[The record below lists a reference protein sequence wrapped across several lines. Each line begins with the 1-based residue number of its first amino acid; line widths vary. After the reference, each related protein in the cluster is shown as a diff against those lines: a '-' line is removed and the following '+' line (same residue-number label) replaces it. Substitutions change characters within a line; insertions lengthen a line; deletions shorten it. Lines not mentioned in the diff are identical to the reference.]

1 MNDYLYILTITKGMP
16 SMGRGKSVAHGAH
29 AANLFTYQHYV
40 MPLIGKQPVD
50 QRVVNWH
57 SEGAGFGTTIALN
70 VGSLENMITT
80 ANAAILL
87 DGMAG
92 IVVDPT
98 YPYFVDTEL
107 VKLIDPKVH
116 TMDPKCLGEKSIC
129 FREEQTCAYIF
140 GDKDKLAPLL
150 STFDLLDNDTVP
162 KTR

>member
-1 MNDYLYILTITKGMP
+1 MNNYLYILTITKGMP

-40 MPLIGKQPVD
+40 MPLIAKTKVD
-50 QRVVNWH
+50 QRVVDWH
-57 SEGAGFGTTIALN
+57 SEGAGFGTTISLDI
-70 VGSLENMITT
+70 GSLEDMISA
-80 ANAAILL
+80 ANAAILI

-140 GDKDKLAPLL
+140 GDKDKLEPLL
-150 STFDLLDNDTVP
+150 KQYGLLENDTVP